1 MNYVLRPAIAEL
13 IGPEAAKSVNDSM
26 DAIVKLSKPAAATDA
41 HFALA
46 RHLFELEH
54 TPNEGMDP

>member
-1 MNYVLRPAIAEL
+1 L